1 MTASSSTFKP
11 AAMVSAAS
19 LIALLMSSSLAWA
32 QPNGA
37 NVITVNTDE
46 DEANTDGDCSLR
58 EALEAADT
66 NAAVD
71 GCDAGSAT

>member
-19 LIALLMSSSLAWA
+19 LITVLMSSSLAWA

-37 NVITVNTDE
+37 DVITINTDE
-46 DEANTDGDCSLR
+46 DESNTDGDCSLR
-58 EALEAADT
+58 GL
-66 NAAVD
+66 
-71 GCDAGSAT
+71 